1 MFNFKIVGL
10 VIGLCAAS
18 SSVLANPCVHAE
30 IDVHNL
36 TAVALELVERNIENM
51 AKASTIMQGTIIKP
65 GEAMPAYFS
74 LDENEGMPIKGNVT
88 FLGKLLDK
96 RYVPGAFVKMKY
108 KFFED
113 GYEMLCGKAT
123 EAVSLDSKKF
133 NAFVV
138 PHYNGVTDV
147 YVTD

>member
-1 MFNFKIVGL
+1 MSSFKFSSFIL
-10 VIGLCAAS
+10 GLCAVS

-36 TAVALELVERNIENM
+36 TTVALELVERDIEGM
-51 AKASTIMQGTIIKP
+51 PEASTIAPGTIIKP
-65 GEAMPAYFS
+65 GEMKPAYFNI
-74 LDENEGMPIKGNVT
+74 DENKGMPIKGNVT
-88 FLGKLLDK
+88 FLGKLSDHG
-96 RYVPGAFVKMKY
+96 YVPGAFVKMKY

-113 GYEMLCGKAT
+113 GYEKVCGRST
-123 EAVSLDSKKF
+123 DTVSLNSNKF

-138 PHYNGVTDV
+138 PHYNGVTHV